1 MRGIKRLFQIILS
14 IYQIDLLLRGSIF
27 KQKTLTVTTLP
38 GVFKIVANLNGK
50 KSSIYKRVEI

>member
-1 MRGIKRLFQIILS
+1 MRGIKRLFQIILL

-38 GVFKIVANLNGK
+38 GVFKIVANLNEK